1 MLHLMTE
8 PAGPPAAEPVGLEL
22 TRTAKVVSRAFDD
35 TLRAAGGSLPVW
47 LVLVSVK
54 GGRHGAQR
62 GIADAIGVEGPTV
75 THHLNR
81 LETSG
86 LVTRTRDPQ
95 NRRTHRVRLTAAG
108 EAAFFEL
115 LGVVRAF
122 DERLTAG
129 LSERDLS
136 TLRRLLGRLR
146 ANADTSPNT
155 TATTEDVT
163 S

>member
-1 MLHLMTE
+1 MLVRMTK
-8 PAGPPAAEPVGLEL
+8 PSGPPASKPVGLEL
-22 TRTAKVVSRAFDD
+22 TQTARVVSKTFDD
-35 TLRAAGGSLPVW
+35 ALRAAGGSLPVW

-54 GGRHGAQR
+54 GGVHGAQR
-62 GIADAIGVEGPTV
+62 DIADAIGVEGPTL

-95 NRRTHRVRLTAAG
+95 NRRTHRVQLTAAG
-108 EAAFFEL
+108 DAVFFDL
-115 LGVVRAF
+115 LRVVRAF
-122 DERLTAG
+122 DKQLTAG

-146 ANADTSPNT
+146 TNAEASADKTRT
-155 TATTEDVT
+155 RTGT
-163 S
+163 

>member
-62 GIADAIGVEGPTV
+62 EIADAIGVEGPTV